1 MWKRKG
7 VRKDLGQYRWIL
19 CGAVNVDEAKA
30 HSSEKKGCKIEQ
42 REQLKRMTA
51 SEMLCCKM
59 GVGHPWKFNLQEG
72 GS

>member
-1 MWKRKG
+1 MDSVRSCSCRK
-7 VRKDLGQYRWIL
+7 
-19 CGAVNVDEAKA
+19 ANAKG
-30 HSSEKKGCKIEQ
+30 HSSGKKECKIEQ